1 MAEDFTPVPGE
12 GAPPTA
18 ARPSGAGGLPL
29 PGGEALVARAAKVV
43 QGYPVGSK
51 LIRPNVY
58 LAPMSGVTDICFR
71 RLISRLSGGRTGL
84 LVSEFISVEGLTRD
98 NPKAMRQLAFAEEE
112 RPFTVQIFGG
122 EASRMAWG
130 ARLVEESGADFVEIN
145 CGCPA
150 PKVVRKGGGSGL
162 LRDLGNLRRIVSE
175 VVKAVSIPVTVKVR
189 LGWSDQEINL
199 FESQAI
205 AEGEGASAFVI
216 HGRTRAQ
223 AYRGYA
229 DWDRIGEA
237 KARGTIPV
245 IGNGDVLTP
254 EDAVSR
260 LERYGVDGIAVGRG
274 ALHNP
279 WLFAQMADLYE
290 GRIPVEP
297 TAADF
302 VTLFRIYRS
311 LLEEEVDW
319 ELRVLGKLKQT
330 AARVMKGLPHAGL
343 VRRLLLRSQTNAEFF
358 DHLEAFCDGPEAFA
372 RDLAS
377 IRELNGKDATEVEF
391 GEQYRPG

>member
-1 MAEDFTPVPGE
+1 MSQDFIPVSDAEPEKKTGYPIPLEGAED
-12 GAPPTA
+12 
-18 ARPSGAGGLPL
+18 LI
-29 PGGEALVARAAKVV
+29 ARARKVM
-43 QGYPVGSK
+43 QGYRVGEK
-51 LIRPNVY
+51 LIHPNIY
-58 LAPMSGVTDICFR
+58 LAPMSGVTDISFR

-98 NPKAMRQLAFAEEE
+98 NPKTMSQLAFAEEE

-122 EASRMAWG
+122 DASRMAWG
-130 ARLVEESGADFVEIN
+130 ARMVEESGADFVEIN

-150 PKVVRKGGGSGL
+150 PKVVKKGGGSGL
-162 LRDLGNLRRIVSE
+162 LRDLGNLRKIISE
-175 VVKAVSIPVTVKVR
+175 VVKGVSIPVTVKVR

-199 FESQAI
+199 FESQEV

-229 DWDRIGEA
+229 DWNLIGEA
-237 KARGTIPV
+237 KARGKIPV

-254 EDAVSR
+254 ADAIDR
-260 LERYGVDGIAVGRG
+260 LERFGVDGIAVGRG

-279 WLFAQMADLYE
+279 WLFGQMADLYE
-290 GRIPVEP
+290 GKIPLEP
-297 TAADF
+297 TASDF
-302 VTLFRIYRS
+302 VALFQTYRA
-311 LLEEEVDW
+311 LLEEEMDW

-330 AARVMKGLPHAGL
+330 AARVMKGLPHASL
-343 VRRLLLRSQTNAEFF
+343 VRRLLLRSQTRTEFF
-358 DHLEAFCDGPEAFA
+358 DHLEAFCSGPEAFA

-377 IRELNGKDATEVEF
+377 IRELNGKEATEVEW
-391 GEQYRPG
+391 GEHYNSL